1 MLRSRS
7 AVGGSAGPWGKITCQ
22 SLGKVRS
29 MKAKELASGE
39 GVTDLAFFEH
49 DNLVGGEWGVRKD
62 AFGDGSRKATK
73 FQRDG
78 K

>member
-1 MLRSRS
+1 MEAEQL
-7 AVGGSAGPWGKITCQ
+7 T
-22 SLGKVRS
+22 
-29 MKAKELASGE
+29 SGE

-49 DNLVGGEWGVRKD
+49 EDLVGSEWGVREN
-62 AFGDGSRKATK
+62 AFGDGSGKPAK

>member
-1 MLRSRS
+1 MEAEKL
-7 AVGGSAGPWGKITCQ
+7 T
-22 SLGKVRS
+22 
-29 MKAKELASGE
+29 SGE

-49 DNLVGGEWGVRKD
+49 DNLVGGEWGTRKD
-62 AFGDGSRKATK
+62 TFGDGSHKAAK